1 MMQGS
6 FPSPGQRAVARCD
19 ALAVAP
25 FSQAAEYL
33 DRPYLSGAHR
43 AALDQTAVWMQ
54 EAGMAV
60 RIDPLGN
67 LVGRYEGAQ
76 KGAKT
81 LLMGSH
87 IDTVHDGGPYDGALG
102 VMIGIECADAL
113 YRAGRRAPFALE
125 VIAFGDEEGSR
136 FPAAMMCSRGMS
148 EAVGQEALN
157 MVELAGT
164 TLAEA
169 MSAFG
174 LNPEA
179 LANAVRAPNDI
190 LAFVEAHIEQGPVLE
205 TQGLPVCVVSGI
217 AAQKRLRARFIGH
230 AGHAGT
236 APMTLR
242 RDAIAGAAAAILA
255 VEDVCVHGSPDLR
268 GTVGRVLPATAA
280 YNVIAGEAEIG
291 VDVRAATEAARDEA
305 VRAIGARFETIAS
318 ARGLGL
324 DFTVIQDLPA
334 TRCDP
339 VLMKVMGDAVA
350 GQGLPLLET
359 LSGAGH
365 DAAVMAKLAPI
376 VMLFIRCEGGIS
388 HNPLESVAD
397 DDVDVAVRVLGDFI
411 ERLALEAA

>member
-1 MMQGS
+1 MD
-6 FPSPGQRAVARCD
+6 V
-19 ALAVAP
+19 
-25 FSQAAEYL
+25 
-33 DRPYLSGAHR
+33 
-43 AALDQTAVWMQ
+43 
-54 EAGMAV
+54 
-60 RIDPLGN
+60 
-67 LVGRYEGAQ
+67 
-76 KGAKT
+76 
-81 LLMGSH
+81 
-87 IDTVHDGGPYDGALG
+87 GALG
-102 VMIGIECADAL
+102 KDAEGHVQVEHNGNGLAVLDGRLKRGLADGR
-113 YRAGRRAPFALE
+113 YRVLVQAEADGAADSHFADL
-125 VIAFGDEEGSR
+125 
-136 FPAAMMCSRGMS
+136 
-148 EAVGQEALN
+148 AVGSDDG
-157 MVELAGT
+157 M
-164 TLAEA
+164 
-169 MSAFG
+169 
-174 LNPEA
+174 
-179 LANAVRAPNDI
+179 I
-190 LAFVEAHIEQGPVLE
+190 L
-205 TQGLPVCVVSGI
+205 
-217 AAQKRLRARFIGH
+217 GH

>member
-1 MMQGS
+1 MAAWRSTTDWKAPRRMRLRVRTEKK
-6 FPSPGQRAVARCD
+6 PSTGHCQPKVCGAAGTG
-19 ALAVAP
+19 LASA
-25 FSQAAEYL
+25 
-33 DRPYLSGAHR
+33 
-43 AALDQTAVWMQ
+43 
-54 EAGMAV
+54 
-60 RIDPLGN
+60 
-67 LVGRYEGAQ
+67 
-76 KGAKT
+76 
-81 LLMGSH
+81 
-87 IDTVHDGGPYDGALG
+87 
-102 VMIGIECADAL
+102 
-113 YRAGRRAPFALE
+113 
-125 VIAFGDEEGSR
+125 DEEPIPIFRQLTRGD
-136 FPAAMMCSRGMS
+136 PARRLNVRSIP
-148 EAVGQEALN
+148 AV
-157 MVELAGT
+157 
-164 TLAEA
+164 
-169 MSAFG
+169 
-174 LNPEA
+174 
-179 LANAVRAPNDI
+179 
-190 LAFVEAHIEQGPVLE
+190 
-205 TQGLPVCVVSGI
+205 
-217 AAQKRLRARFIGH
+217 
-230 AGHAGT
+230 
-236 APMTLR
+236 
-242 RDAIAGAAAAILA
+242 AIAGAAAAILA